1 MVFSKTNSF
10 FYSLLV
16 TVHNIVIIE
25 LILLQLCIDSSTKP
39 SISNIDENEIFIKW
53 IKKFSMKDNSY
64 YPYRKLI
71 IQWIVGIFVKI
82 KSNYVGLSNFPD
94 NFKTLRYDCFW
105 LHFNCLSNILYPRCK
120 WSEHFGEKIN
130 LFQRC

>member
-1 MVFSKTNSF
+1 MFYKPSLVFSKTNSF

-53 IKKFSMKDNSY
+53 IKKFPVKDNSY

-71 IQWIVGIFVKI
+71 IQ
-82 KSNYVGLSNFPD
+82 
-94 NFKTLRYDCFW
+94 
-105 LHFNCLSNILYPRCK
+105 
-120 WSEHFGEKIN
+120 
-130 LFQRC
+130 